1 MAFTEFFTPSGYAT
15 LVAGAT
21 SAGVA
26 LPAAGSPTS
35 ARVTNAGPNPVAV
48 LIGASGV
55 EVTPST
61 GLILN
66 AGESVYL
73 ATGAEIAAISLG
85 GGPSD
90 SSVFIS
96 VGT

>member
-15 LVAGAT
+15 LVAGST
-21 SAGVA
+21 SSSVA
-26 LPAAGSPTS
+26 LPTSGSPTS

-48 LIGASGV
+48 LIGASGIT
-55 EVTPST
+55 VTPST
-61 GLILN
+61 GLVLS
-66 AGESVYL
+66 AGESVYI